1 MTNATGREFGT
12 GCPGRRPSALQQSS
26 SFGGKSMEVAPDF
39 DEFIECLTVHGVE
52 FVIVG
57 AYALAYHGAPRFTGD
72 LDVLIR
78 PTIDNARR
86 LLKALDAFGFPAT
99 ELTPET
105 VADQRRMI
113 EMGVPP
119 VQIHVMS
126 AISGV
131 EWPEIWDHHLD
142 GPFGRHVVPYIG
154 RDTLI
159 RNKRAAGRLK
169 DLSDVDALEHGED

>member
-1 MTNATGREFGT
+1 
-12 GCPGRRPSALQQSS
+12 
-26 SFGGKSMEVAPDF
+26 MEVAPDF
-39 DEFIECLTVHGVE
+39 DEFIACLTAHGVE

-78 PTIDNARR
+78 PTIDNASR
-86 LLKALDAFGFPAT
+86 LLKALEAFGFPVT
-99 ELTPET
+99 ELTPEA
-105 VADQRRMI
+105 VADRRRMI

-131 EWPEIWDHHLD
+131 EWPEIWDRHAQ
-142 GPFGRHVVPYIG
+142 GPFGRHVVSYIG
-154 RDTLI
+154 RETLI
-159 RNKRAAGRLK
+159 RNKRAAGRPK
-169 DLSDVDALEHGED
+169 DLSDVDALELGEEP